1 VLSLEAV
8 LAIVEEERTRVEECQ
23 QKDFLEAALAA
34 DRRRRA
40 LQPVLR
46 CTRVSMLL
54 FEGLT
59 LTVLGACIAGLTS
72 IRSLA
77 GASWL
82 RPAIWVAILSQVVV
96 PIWCVWLW
104 TAEASANEPAAD
116 PH

>member
-1 VLSLEAV
+1 M
-8 LAIVEEERTRVEECQ
+8 

-82 RPAIWVAILSQVVV
+82 RPAIWVAILSQVIV

-104 TAEASANEPAAD
+104 TTEEQ
-116 PH
+116 